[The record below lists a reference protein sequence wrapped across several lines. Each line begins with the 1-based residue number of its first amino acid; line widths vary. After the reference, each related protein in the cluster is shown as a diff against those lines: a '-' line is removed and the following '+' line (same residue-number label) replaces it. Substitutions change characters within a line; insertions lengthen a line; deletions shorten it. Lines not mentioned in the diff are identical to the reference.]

1 MEYFLRLSHLYTCQF
16 IYNYQLQREDNTGET
31 KTKALE
37 NRSMFLKILQS
48 IYTYLDLKLVK
59 EPIFLIMVLSVMA
72 MSVGVPH
79 VLFFVPTYSQSMKMN
94 IDPAFLLSATSVAD
108 LIGRIAF
115 GFILDVNSG
124 QNK

>member
-1 MEYFLRLSHLYTCQF
+1 
-16 IYNYQLQREDNTGET
+16 
-31 KTKALE
+31 
-37 NRSMFLKILQS
+37 
-48 IYTYLDLKLVK
+48 
-59 EPIFLIMVLSVMA
+59 MA

-79 VLFFVPTYSQSMKMN
+79 VLFFVPTYVRSMKMD

-115 GFILDVNSG
+115 GFILDANSG

>member
-1 MEYFLRLSHLYTCQF
+1 MTCQF

-79 VLFFVPTYSQSMKMN
+79 VLFFVPTYVRSMKMD

-115 GFILDVNSG
+115 GFILDANSG